1 MPVSTL
7 ILGAVFF
14 VGFAIRTPLTSK
26 LYKEL
31 GYSLI
36 MGAGL
41 SYTYVHQQKLKYHAL
56 IDDIY
61 DKVKLKFASNPILST
76 MREDEQIIKNFGFT
90 KFADFDDSDD
100 DEDPDNEGM
109 RELGIFEGDPTKEKD
124 EYRQRVLDHFYG

>member
-36 MGAGL
+36 MGASL